1 MRTERVDAFVLTA
14 IECEYLAVV
23 GHLEPGRDR
32 RTADGAVHETGH
44 FAGHHGRLTVGVQLA
59 GQGNELAAVLAER
72 AIARLRP
79 RVLLLVG
86 VAGGRKD
93 ARLGDVVVADTVYG
107 YESGR
112 DERGVFR
119 PRVKSWPSAF
129 ALVQR
134 ARLVAADR
142 RWQGRIAPP
151 PAETPAAYVGALAA
165 GSKVVAHAESASGR
179 LLAEVAG
186 DTLAVETEGLGLLT
200 AARTNPRVQALVV
213 RGVSDLLG
221 DKDAA
226 HDTHWQPVAA
236 RHAAAFAF
244 ELLASLEAAGA
255 PDSVDAPGVPGS
267 PDTPGV
273 PPRSARTPRGAALST
288 RQLGELTTLLLD
300 VPGIGAPAAWQ
311 QLLDALPGIGVLTS
325 RQHSVR
331 LEALSLLRTCESMRG
346 WEPLMEALDALWP
359 GTPAVEEVRSY
370 LMARQLI

>member
-1 MRTERVDAFVLTA
+1 MRAERVDAFVLTA

-32 RTADGAVHETGH
+32 RTVEGAVHEVGR
-44 FAGHHGRLTVGVQLA
+44 FAGRHGRLTVGVQLA
-59 GQGNELAAVLAER
+59 GPGNELAGVLAER
-72 AIARLRP
+72 AMARLRP
-79 RVLLLVG
+79 SVLLLVG

-107 YESGR
+107 YEGGR
-112 DERGVFR
+112 DERDAFR
-119 PRVKSWPSAF
+119 PRIKSWPSAF

-142 RWQGRIAPP
+142 HWQRRIVPP
-151 PAETPAAYVGALAA
+151 PDRPPDAYVGALAA

-200 AARTNPRVQALVV
+200 AARANPRVRALVV

-226 HDTHWQPVAA
+226 HDSHWQPVAA

-244 ELLASLEAAGA
+244 ELLAAL
-255 PDSVDAPGVPGS
+255 
-267 PDTPGV
+267 DTPA
-273 PPRSARTPRGAALST
+273 PAPRAAALST
-288 RQLGELTTLLLD
+288 RQLGELATLLLD

-311 QLLDALPGIGVLTS
+311 QLLDALPGIGVLTG
-325 RQHSVR
+325 RQLSVR

-346 WEPLMEALDALWP
+346 WESLMEALDALWP

-370 LMARQLI
+370 LTDHQLM

>member
-1 MRTERVDAFVLTA
+1 MRAERVDAFVLTA
-14 IECEYLAVV
+14 IECEYRAVV
-23 GHLEPGRDR
+23 AHLEPGRDR
-32 RTADGAVHETGH
+32 RTADGAVHEIGH

-59 GQGNELAAVLAER
+59 GPGNELAAVLAER

-79 RVLLLVG
+79 SVLLLVG

-112 DERGVFR
+112 DERDAFR
-119 PRVKSWPSAF
+119 PRIKSWPSAF

-142 RWQGRIAPP
+142 HWQRRVEPP
-151 PAETPAAYVGALAA
+151 PERTPAAYVGALAA

-200 AARTNPRVQALVV
+200 AARTNPQVGALVV

-244 ELLASLEAAGA
+244 ELLACL
-255 PDSVDAPGVPGS
+255 
-267 PDTPGV
+267 DTPAPTA
-273 PPRSARTPRGAALST
+273 PPAGRTPRTAGLST

-346 WEPLMEALDALWP
+346 WESLMEALDALWP
-359 GTPAVEEVRSY
+359 GTPAVEEVRDY
-370 LMARQLI
+370 LTDRQLI

>member
-1 MRTERVDAFVLTA
+1 MGRGRSVRAERVDAFVLTA

-32 RTADGAVHETGH
+32 RTADGAVHEIGR

-72 AIARLRP
+72 AVARLRP
-79 RVLLLVG
+79 SVLLLVG

-112 DERGVFR
+112 DERDAFR
-119 PRVKSWPSAF
+119 PRIKSWPSAF

-142 RWQGRIAPP
+142 RWQDRIAPP
-151 PAETPAAYVGALAA
+151 PEETPAAYVGALAA

-179 LLAEVAG
+179 LLGEVAG

-200 AARTNPRVQALVV
+200 AARINPRVQALVV

-244 ELLASLEAAGA
+244 ELLASL
-255 PDSVDAPGVPGS
+255 DAPA
-267 PDTPGV
+267 
-273 PPRSARTPRGAALST
+273 PPARAPRAAALST

-300 VPGIGAPAAWQ
+300 MPGIGAPAAWQ

-346 WEPLMEALDALWP
+346 WESLMEALDALWP

-370 LMARQLI
+370 LTVRQLL